1 MCVIG
6 ALIKVN
12 TCKCEFTVYTVTIF
26 MECITPLRGSNNFL
40 TLYLMVKIVVPRPDM
55 NIKVAAFTV
64 AHQLNYT
71 VRRIK

>member
-1 MCVIG
+1 
-6 ALIKVN
+6 
-12 TCKCEFTVYTVTIF
+12 